1 MQCHSKTFRM
11 AEYLP
16 LAWTWSPCR
25 CELLWVVLLVVLSTF
40 GSWATS
46 PLVAQEASSHEAA
59 SWELSDRIDAR
70 FGQQHGPIESWPMAT
85 DTEFLR
91 RVYLDLTGRNPQ
103 PAEVRRFLE
112 DSRPDKRRLWVDS
125 LIHSTAFAARLA
137 DSWTRML
144 VGEGRISAGLTD
156 RSRRHLRT
164 WLMQRFAANQRYD
177 RVVADLLMS
186 KGEGEVSPIAFFVA
200 QEFQPE
206 KLAEK
211 SCRVFLG
218 LSLDCAQCHDHPFA
232 PWKQE
237 DFWGVAAYFAQIQVD
252 GQMMTPGSLPGLS
265 DLLTGDVKLPDS
277 QQIIPPKALTSRLE
291 ESNARGTRR
300 QQLALWLTNRENPW
314 FAANASNRM
323 WAMLMGEGLIEPIDQ
338 LPNDAN
344 EIPDT
349 LRLLADDFRA
359 NRYDLRRLVRAIAG
373 TRWYARSSSSEV
385 ASALRMPAKPL
396 TGDQMAASLRDIAR
410 DIAGETDSDLWASLA
425 QQLGALRA
433 ARSDYAGD
441 VLQAL
446 QLQNGPSLDQLVNEA
461 SSRLLKALK
470 APHLTQTKRLEELF
484 WLVLARPPRP
494 EEQEALASWQNE
506 SSSSDSNKDLS
517 IEEDLLWA
525 LLNSTEFAMTP

>member
-1 MQCHSKTFRM
+1 MQRHSQATPPAIDQLTSRTWSFRREILWSLLW
-11 AEYLP
+11 AGLILGP
-16 LAWTWSPCR
+16 LAN
-25 CELLWVVLLVVLSTF
+25 
-40 GSWATS
+40 S
-46 PLVAQEASSHEAA
+46 PLVAQENPSSQAA
-59 SWELSDRIDAR
+59 AWQLSDRIDAQFVQR
-70 FGQQHGPIESWPMAT
+70 HGPMASWPMAS

-91 RVYLDLTGRNPQ
+91 RVYLDLTGRNPT
-103 PAEVRRFLE
+103 PAEVRQFLE
-112 DSRPDKRRLWVDS
+112 DNRPDKRRLWIDS
-125 LIHSTAFAARLA
+125 LIQSTAFAARLA

-144 VGEGRISAGLTD
+144 VGEGRISAGLSD

-232 PWKQE
+232 AWKQE

-252 GQMMTPGSLPGLS
+252 GQMMAPGSLPSLS
-265 DLLTGDVKLPDS
+265 DLGTGDVKLPDS
-277 QQIIPPKALTSRLE
+277 QQIIPPKALTNHLGAST
-291 ESNARGTRR
+291 ARGTRR
-300 QQLALWLTNRENPW
+300 QQLALWLTNRDNPW
-314 FAANASNRM
+314 FAANAANRM

-338 LPNDAN
+338 LPIDSK
-344 EIPDT
+344 EIPET
-349 LRLLADDFRA
+349 LSLLADDFRA
-359 NRYDLRRLVRAIAG
+359 SRYDLRRLVRAVAG
-373 TRWYARSSSSEV
+373 TRWYGRSSSSEA

-396 TGDQMAASLRDIAR
+396 TGDQMAATLRDIAR
-410 DIAGETDSDLWASLA
+410 DVAGETDNDLWASLA

-461 SSRLLKALK
+461 SSRLLKALQ
-470 APHLTQTKRLEELF
+470 APHLKRSKRLEELF
-484 WLVLARPPRP
+484 WLVLARPPHP
-494 EEQEALASWQNE
+494 KEQEAIESLQNTASGDPE
-506 SSSSDSNKDLS
+506 KDLS

>member
-1 MQCHSKTFRM
+1 MQSRSQTPR
-11 AEYLP
+11 
-16 LAWTWSPCR
+16 LALDQWAGWTWGSFRRGILFAALSGVLITLGPWLDSP
-25 CELLWVVLLVVLSTF
+25 T
-40 GSWATS
+40 
-46 PLVAQEASSHEAA
+46 VAQEVGSLHSA

-70 FGQQHGPIESWPMAT
+70 FVQQHGPMESWPMAS
-85 DTEFLR
+85 DTEFVR
-91 RVYLDLTGRNPQ
+91 RVYLDLTGRNPS
-103 PAEVRRFLE
+103 PADVRRFLE
-112 DSRPDKRRLWVDS
+112 DRRPDKRRLWVDS
-125 LIHSTAFAARLA
+125 LIQSTAFAARLA

-144 VGEGRISAGLTD
+144 VGEGRIAAGLTD

-252 GQMMTPGSLPGLS
+252 GQMMAPGALPSLS
-265 DLLTGDVKLPDS
+265 DLATGDVKLPDS

-291 ESNARGTRR
+291 ESTASGTRR
-300 QQLALWLTNRENPW
+300 QQLALWLTNRDNPW
-314 FAANASNRM
+314 FAANAANRM

-338 LPNDAN
+338 LPMDAT
-344 EIPDT
+344 EVPET
-349 LRLLADDFRA
+349 LNLLAEDFRA
-359 NRYDLRRLVRAIAG
+359 NRYDLRQLVRTITG
-373 TRWYARSSSSEV
+373 TRWYGRSSSSE
-385 ASALRMPAKPL
+385 AANALRMPAKPL

-410 DIAGETDSDLWASLA
+410 DVAGETDSDLWASLA

-441 VLQAL
+441 VLQSL

-461 SSRLLKALK
+461 SSRLLKALQ
-470 APHLTQTKRLEELF
+470 APHLTPTKRLEELF

-494 EEQEALASWQNE
+494 EEQEAIAAMQNE
-506 SSSSDSNKDLS
+506 AASDQLKEELS
-517 IEEDLLWA
+517 LEEDLLWA

>member
-1 MQCHSKTFRM
+1 MQCHDKISKLGIRTPILRRWSPGLCM
-11 AEYLP
+11 SVWLLLLAVLSSLSTSAVSP
-16 LAWTWSPCR
+16 LA
-25 CELLWVVLLVVLSTF
+25 
-40 GSWATS
+40 
-46 PLVAQEASSHEAA
+46 AQEATSQQID
-59 SWELSDRIDAR
+59 SWDLSDRIDAG
-70 FGQQHGPIESWPMAT
+70 FIQQHGPIDSWPMT
-85 DTEFLR
+85 NDTEFVR

-103 PAEVRRFLE
+103 PADVRRFLE
-112 DSRPDKRRLWVDS
+112 DSRPDKRRLLVES

-144 VGEGRISAGLTD
+144 VGEGRVSPGLTD

-164 WLMQRFAANQRYD
+164 WLMRRFASNQRYD
-177 RVVADLLMS
+177 RIVADLLMS

-218 LSLDCAQCHDHPFA
+218 ISLDCAQCHDHPFA
-232 PWKQE
+232 SWKQE

-252 GQMMTPGSLPGLS
+252 GQMMTPGSLPSIS
-265 DLLTGDVKLPDS
+265 DLAMGDVKLPDS
-277 QQIIPPKALTSRLE
+277 QKIIPPRALTARLE
-291 ESNARGTRR
+291 ESMARGTRR
-300 QQLALWLTNRENPW
+300 QQLALWLTNRDNPW
-314 FAANASNRM
+314 FAANAANRM

-338 LPNDAN
+338 LPIDAK
-344 EIPDT
+344 EIPET
-349 LRLLADDFRA
+349 LTVLADDFQA

-373 TRWYARSSSSEV
+373 TRWYGRSSSSESV
-385 ASALRMPAKPL
+385 NALRMPSKPL
-396 TGDQMAASLRDIAR
+396 TGDQVAATLRDIAR
-410 DIAGETDSDLWASLA
+410 DVAGETDNDLWATLA
-425 QQLGALRA
+425 QQMGALRS
-433 ARSDYAGD
+433 ARSEYAGD

-461 SSRLLKALK
+461 NSRLLKALQ
-470 APHLTQTKRLEELF
+470 APHLTQAQRLEELF

-494 EEQEALASWQNE
+494 EEQEAITSLQRETASG
-506 SSSSDSNKDLS
+506 DSQDDLS